1 MMKKILFI
9 AMMLL
14 VGAVTVEAQASK
26 EYKKQTE
33 ANRKSAEKIA
43 KKQAKELKKQK
54 WQSTGAIP
62 LETLLANYYLE
73 TEAMCGGEKRGQE
86 HTVNDAKS
94 ISMAEK
100 RLLLD
105 AQAAYAQE
113 VKTML
118 GATLTNQASSLGGD
132 DVEAY
137 VGNVAAKVQ
146 HEFKGDLKRAFMIYR
161 QNPDGKTMTVRAFF
175 IIDENAANVRAQQI
189 ADRISKNNEM
199 SKEIEQ
205 SVFGE

>member
-1 MMKKILFI
+1 MYRLMCTFLERAVAPVGRVIIINLLSCGEQWQKTYTLKAMMKKILFI

-14 VGAVTVEAQASK
+14 VGVVTVEAQASK

-54 WQSTGAIP
+54 WQSTGAVP

-118 GATLTNQASSLGGD
+118 GATLTNQASSLGGK
-132 DVEAY
+132 DVESY
-137 VGNVAAKVQ
+137 
-146 HEFKGDLKRAFMIYR
+146 
-161 QNPDGKTMTVRAFF
+161 
-175 IIDENAANVRAQQI
+175 
-189 ADRISKNNEM
+189 
-199 SKEIEQ
+199 
-205 SVFGE
+205 